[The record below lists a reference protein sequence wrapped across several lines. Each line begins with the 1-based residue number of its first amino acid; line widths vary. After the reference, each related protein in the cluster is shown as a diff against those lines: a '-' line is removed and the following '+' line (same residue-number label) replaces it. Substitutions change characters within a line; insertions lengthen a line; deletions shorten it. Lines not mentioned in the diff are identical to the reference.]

1 MVAGCIAGAIAGAF
15 VYLFNLSSLGFGA
28 TAIPGLSIIDPSNNG
43 YLNYIIVHL
52 IGIFSGIILCVL
64 IGKIKTKKVIAEVK
78 TEIEEIDIIKEL
90 EDTKEEV
97 KIEKVTEKEIVEE
110 VSLIAPMRGEVKEV
124 SESSDQIFASKAM
137 GDGILVNPIEEIVV
151 APADAKVELVFPTKH
166 AIGLTLKDG
175 SQILIHCG
183 INTVTMNGEGFE
195 TYIEEGQDVKQG
207 DKLVK
212 MDLKKVREA
221 GHSTQTLMI
230 VNELAEGSKVIV
242 DTNSKTPIIIK
253 KVSEDTNE

>member
-1 MVAGCIAGAIAGAF
+1 
-15 VYLFNLSSLGFGA
+15 
-28 TAIPGLSIIDPSNNG
+28 
-43 YLNYIIVHL
+43 
-52 IGIFSGIILCVL
+52 
-64 IGKIKTKKVIAEVK
+64 
-78 TEIEEIDIIKEL
+78 
-90 EDTKEEV
+90 
-97 KIEKVTEKEIVEE
+97 
-110 VSLIAPMRGEVKEV
+110 
-124 SESSDQIFASKAM
+124 
-137 GDGILVNPIEEIVV
+137 
-151 APADAKVELVFPTKH
+151 
-166 AIGLTLKDG
+166 
-175 SQILIHCG
+175 
-183 INTVTMNGEGFE
+183 MNGEGFE